1 MNERVLIQH
10 WKYLDGSGG
19 IKPGWRCWCYTRYNS
34 PEFDI
39 EGWMDK
45 HMTGEYEC
53 DLRFNSGDPMYTIRI
68 KENRDAEFFAL
79 NFIN

>member
-1 MNERVLIQH
+1 
-10 WKYLDGSGG
+10 
-19 IKPGWRCWCYTRYNS
+19 
-34 PEFDI
+34 
-39 EGWMDK
+39 
-45 HMTGEYEC
+45 MTGEYEC